1 MLLAPFA
8 IRLLRLQPP
17 DALWETSNTN
27 RQEVLIEFSFQTTR
41 YGIKFCILLHLSFL
55 DNLQKPTFATTILE

>member
-17 DALWETSNTN
+17 GALWETTNTN

-41 YGIKFCILLHLSFL
+41 YGIKFCIHLFSDLTTFNSCNLL
-55 DNLQKPTFATTILE
+55 I